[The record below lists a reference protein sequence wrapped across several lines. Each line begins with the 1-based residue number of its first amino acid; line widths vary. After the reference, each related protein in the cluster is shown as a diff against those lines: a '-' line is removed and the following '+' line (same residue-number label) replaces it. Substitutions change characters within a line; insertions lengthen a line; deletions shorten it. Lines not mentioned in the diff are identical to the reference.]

1 LASALPNIHLSA
13 LRSLRVKDKAM
24 YVAIIF
30 IIPPICLVLAAL
42 TDFLEMTIPNRIPV
56 ILLFTF
62 LAIAPFSGLG
72 MAEFGWHVAASVAV
86 FAVCFGLFALNVMG
100 GGDAKLLSA
109 AAIWF
114 GFNHSLFE
122 FLAYTGYIGGV
133 LTVMVI
139 AIRANWEMFATIGV
153 KFPKTLMVA
162 NKIPYAIAIGAAG
175 LMAYPQSP
183 LMISAMA
190 GIR

>member
-1 LASALPNIHLSA
+1 
-13 LRSLRVKDKAM
+13 M
-24 YVAIIF
+24 YAAIIF
-30 IIPPICLVLAAL
+30 VIPPICFVMAAL

-56 ILLFTF
+56 ILLSAFF
-62 LAIAPFSGLG
+62 LVAPFSGLTLG
-72 MAEFGWHVAASVAV
+72 EFGWHVAAAGLV
-86 FAVCFGLFALNVMG
+86 FAACFGLFALNVMG

-122 FLAYTGYIGGV
+122 FLAYTGYLGGV
-133 LTVMVI
+133 LTIMVMLV
-139 AIRANWEMFATIGV
+139 RANWAKFATLGV
-153 KFPKTLMVA
+153 KLPKTLMVA

-183 LMISAMA
+183 LMISVIASH
-190 GIR
+190 

>member
-1 LASALPNIHLSA
+1 
-13 LRSLRVKDKAM
+13 M
-24 YVAIIF
+24 YAAIIF

-56 ILLFTF
+56 ILLAAF
-62 LAIAPFSGLG
+62 LVIAPFSGLTLV
-72 MAEFGWHVAASVAV
+72 EFGWHVAAALAV
-86 FAVCFGLFALNVMG
+86 FAVCFGLFAFNVMG

-122 FLAYTGYIGGV
+122 FLAYTGFLGGV

-139 AIRANWEMFATIGV
+139 AMRANWEKFAAIGV
-153 KFPKTLMVA
+153 KLPKTLMVA

-183 LMISAMA
+183 LMISALA
-190 GIR
+190 SIR

>member
-1 LASALPNIHLSA
+1 
-13 LRSLRVKDKAM
+13 M
-24 YVAIIF
+24 YAAIIF
-30 IIPPICLVLAAL
+30 VIPPICFVMAAL

-56 ILLFTF
+56 ILLSAF
-62 LAIAPFSGLG
+62 LLVAPFSGLTLG
-72 MAEFGWHVAASVAV
+72 EFGWHVASAALV

-122 FLAYTGYIGGV
+122 FLAYTGYLGGV
-133 LTVMVI
+133 LTIMVMLV
-139 AIRANWEMFATIGV
+139 RANWAKFATLGV
-153 KFPKTLMVA
+153 KLPKTLMVA

-183 LMISAMA
+183 LMISVIASH
-190 GIR
+190 